1 MPATRTALKIATRR
15 SPLAISQANEVAGA
29 LAELAE
35 SERLDQ
41 LPPCELLPVS
51 TTGDY
56 LEDTPLN
63 KIGGEGVFVKE
74 VQAAVLSGSADIA
87 VHSAKDIPSVEVDG
101 LIIGCVLERADPR
114 DALVSD
120 VDSIF
125 DLPASAL
132 VATGSIR
139 RRSQL
144 SWIRPD
150 LNFCQIRGN
159 IHTRL
164 NKIKSSADAGIIAM
178 AAIERLEI
186 DESNIHPIHTSMM
199 LPQAGQGIL
208 AVECRSGDHEIRD
221 YLSRI
226 NDETAYLELLAER
239 AFLRTL
245 SGGCNLPVGVLAT
258 ASRANPLFPSAR
270 AEPARAEP
278 AQISAQMNGILG
290 AHSSAIIEMTGMIAS
305 RNGRALIR
313 QSLIGMNPEELGA
326 ALAQDLLVKQGGD
339 SLMNPNREY

>member
-1 MPATRTALKIATRR
+1 MPTTRTSLKIATRR
-15 SPLAISQANEVAGA
+15 SPLAIAQANEVAGA

-35 SERLDQ
+35 LEGLDR
-41 LPPCELLPVS
+41 LPPCELFPVS
-51 TTGDY
+51 TVGDD
-56 LEDTPLN
+56 LEDVPLN

-74 VQAAVLSGSADIA
+74 VQAAVLSGKADIA
-87 VHSAKDIPSVEVDG
+87 VHSAKDLPSVEVAG

-114 DALVSD
+114 DALVSE

-125 DLPASAL
+125 DLPAGAL
-132 VATGSIR
+132 VATGSVR

-164 NKIKSSADAGIIAM
+164 SKIKSSANAGIVAM

-199 LPQAGQGIL
+199 LPQAGQGII
-208 AVECRSGDHEIRD
+208 AVECRSDDHETRE
-221 YLSRI
+221 YLTLIDDMTSH
-226 NDETAYLELLAER
+226 LELLAER

-245 SGGCNLPVGVLAT
+245 SGGCNLPAGALAT
-258 ASRANPLFPSAR
+258 ASLSKPTFPSNHKETNQPHHKTNDAYNNH
-270 AEPARAEP
+270 
-278 AQISAQMNGILG
+278 NGT
-290 AHSSAIIEMTGMIAS
+290 IIEITGMIAS
-305 RNGRALIR
+305 RNGKALIR
-313 QSLIGMNPEELGA
+313 QNLIGMNPEELGVT
-326 ALAQDLLVKQGGD
+326 LAQDLLVRQGGE
-339 SLMNPNREY
+339 SLMNLNREYL